1 MGRDYLMEQAEYL
14 KKDLGKHNISQTLFQ
29 RLKELI
35 IEEKLPA
42 GYMMPNEN
50 IVSEML
56 GVGRSTLREA
66 YTALAVFGFIRRSK
80 AGTFVN
86 EIDNIVNIAPF
97 SITVDNTIART

>member
-35 IEEKLPA
+35 IEGKLPA

-56 GVGRSTLREA
+56 GWAEALCGKPIQHWQFSALSAAQRQVHSSMKSIISSTLRL
-66 YTALAVFGFIRRSK
+66 LASRWKIP
-80 AGTFVN
+80 T
-86 EIDNIVNIAPF
+86 
-97 SITVDNTIART
+97 